1 MPMNRL
7 PAFLRNRGRLLGRSL
22 LVAFLLGAIGLG
34 GFVAWSH
41 LWGAHRLRE
50 ARHEL
55 GRRHLTRAREHL
67 EFALRVWPRD
77 AEVRL
82 LAARAARCAGRF
94 DEAEEHLKA
103 CRQAAGDTEDLHLER
118 AMLRAHRGQMDPS
131 LDEYLHTAIRNGHP
145 DTPFIL
151 EALGHA
157 YFRIFRYAQAFL
169 CFEVW
174 QHRQPDVAEPWL
186 QLGLLWERK
195 EQLDDAEKCCRRA
208 VELDPDHFEARA
220 RLAEFQFVN
229 GKAAEA
235 ADHYQRLHDL
245 EPQHTGV
252 LLGLARARL
261 SLGQID
267 AGRQALDRLLAL
279 EPQNA
284 AALVE
289 RGRVALQAN
298 QLSEAEESLRR
309 AVALDPLDGQACY
322 QLSLC
327 RKAQGHEQEAQ
338 EYLAKSK
345 VLEGAMRRLHDA
357 RLKLSQAPEDPAPRC
372 EMGLVMLE
380 IGMEEDGLRWLGSAL
395 REDPNHSPTHQALA
409 RYYEQHGDAGRAAY
423 HRQRAGPRRVTETA
437 ATPAR

>member
-41 LWGAHRLRE
+41 VWGAHRLRE

-77 AEVRL
+77 GEVRL
-82 LAARAARCAGRF
+82 LAARVARCAGRF
-94 DEAEEHLKA
+94 DEADEHLKA
-103 CRQAAGDTEDLHLER
+103 YREAAGDTEALRLER
-118 AMLRAHRGQMDPS
+118 ALLRAHRGQMDPS
-131 LDEYLHTAIRNGHP
+131 LDEYLHTAVRNGHP

-151 EALGHA
+151 EALGHG
-157 YFRIFRYAQAFL
+157 YFRIFRYPQAYL
-169 CFEVW
+169 CFETW
-174 QHRQPDVAEPWL
+174 QQRQPELAEPWL

-195 EQLDDAEKCCRRA
+195 VQFDEAEKYYRRA
-208 VELDPDHFEARA
+208 VERDPDHFEARA
-220 RLAEFQFVN
+220 RLAEFLLAN

-235 ADHYQRLHDL
+235 AEHFQRLHDL
-245 EPQHTGV
+245 EPQNTGV
-252 LLGLARARL
+252 LLGLAKARL
-261 SLGQID
+261 GLGQID

-289 RGRVALQAN
+289 RGRVALQAYR
-298 QLSEAEESLRR
+298 LAEAEESLRR
-309 AVALDPLDGQACY
+309 AVTLDPLDGQACY

-327 RKAQGHEQEAQ
+327 LRAQGHAQEAQ
-338 EYLAKSK
+338 DYLAKSK
-345 VLEGAMRRLHDA
+345 ALEDAVRRLHDA

-380 IGMEEDGLRWLGSAL
+380 VGMEEDGLRWLGSAL
-395 REDPNHSPTHQALA
+395 REDPNHGPTHQALA
-409 RYYEQHGDAGRAAY
+409 RYYEKHGDAGRAAY
-423 HRQRAGPRRVTETA
+423 HRQRAGSRRLTETA
-437 ATPAR
+437 ARPAN